1 MTQLLENPPAARD
14 ACVAMVLEHFAR
26 VPRTEEAF
34 YLRFQT
40 LPRAHLAALKCA
52 WREGDDWRIFCR
64 IWRLHVRRVGGPRV
78 ADHG

>member
-1 MTQLLENPPAARD
+1 MPTAVESRE
-14 ACVAMVLEHFAR
+14 ACVSKILEHFAG

-52 WREGDDWRIFCR
+52 WREPDDWRIFRR
-64 IWRLHVRRVGGPRV
+64 IWRNGQLRP
-78 ADHG
+78 